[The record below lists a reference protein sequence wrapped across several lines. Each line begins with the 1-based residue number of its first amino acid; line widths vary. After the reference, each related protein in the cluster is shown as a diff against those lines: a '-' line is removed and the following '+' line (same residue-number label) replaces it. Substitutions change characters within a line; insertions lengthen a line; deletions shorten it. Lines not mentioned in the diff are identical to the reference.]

1 MYNLR
6 RQDSGFCGEESHK
19 TNNEFQFD
27 LEDDGLD
34 EILSQ
39 ALDLFE
45 EGSSF
50 WNSKDHAR
58 LTVTVDA
65 FRL

>member
-6 RQDSGFCGEESHK
+6 REDSGFCGEESHK

-27 LEDDGLD
+27 LKDDGLD

-45 EGSSF
+45 EGSS
-50 WNSKDHAR
+50 
-58 LTVTVDA
+58 
-65 FRL
+65 